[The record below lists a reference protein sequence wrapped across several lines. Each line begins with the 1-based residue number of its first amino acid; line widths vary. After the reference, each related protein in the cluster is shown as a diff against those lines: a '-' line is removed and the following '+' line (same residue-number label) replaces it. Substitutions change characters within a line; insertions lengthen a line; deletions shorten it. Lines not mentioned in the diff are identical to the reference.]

1 MAKLFYRFTVLLTF
15 LFSISSLITGLLMIK
30 SNFIYS
36 TFLIEAGMLAIYLNH
51 KNEY

>member
-15 LFSISSLITGLLMIK
+15 LFSIASLITGLLMIHT
-30 SNFIYS
+30 NFIYS
-36 TFLIEAGMLAIYLNH
+36 TFFIEAGMIAIYINY